1 MGSHREDLNSFIP
14 QKMYCDR
21 RTFFL
26 TLALILTFSAFEG
39 EKGRPNGQEERRDGG
54 MSNALKYLEELDKY
68 YSQVAR
74 PSYDDPWSKSAFNT
88 ALKNQVV
95 GKRDQNNSGNFLYN
109 KQKTYQNRLR
119 RAEEFAVETLK
130 NLDSKYGH
138 MSRPRFGKRATPNMY
153 AKSPMDNIM
162 FSPQGYD
169 NYE

>member
-21 RTFFL
+21 RTLFL

-39 EKGRPNGQEERRDGG
+39 VKGRPNGQEERRDGG

-74 PSYDDPWSKSAFNT
+74 P
-88 ALKNQVV
+88 
-95 GKRDQNNSGNFLYN
+95 
-109 KQKTYQNRLR
+109 
-119 RAEEFAVETLK
+119 
-130 NLDSKYGH
+130 
-138 MSRPRFGKRATPNMY
+138 RFGKRAIPSMY

>member
-21 RTFFL
+21 RTLFL

-39 EKGRPNGQEERRDGG
+39 VKGRPNGQEERRDGG

-74 PSYDDPWSKSAFNT
+74 P
-88 ALKNQVV
+88 
-95 GKRDQNNSGNFLYN
+95 
-109 KQKTYQNRLR
+109 
-119 RAEEFAVETLK
+119 
-130 NLDSKYGH
+130 
-138 MSRPRFGKRATPNMY
+138 RFGKRATPNMY

-162 FSPQGYD
+162 FSPQGYN